1 MNLDDILV
9 IGAHTEVSSFNEN
22 SYLIINNITGKYI
35 KINQNFYQIIQLF
48 DGKRDLRKI
57 HFEYNKTYQNI
68 TQEKVLIV
76 SEKLDKIGIF
86 ETSPNINQRKKLPPY
101 LSFGFIFLIL
111 SITITFLLVS
121 SFYIFLLICICNQK

>member
-35 KINQNFYQIIQLF
+35 KINQNFYQIIQRF

-86 ETSPNINQRKKLPPY
+86 ETSPNINWKRR
-101 LSFGFIFLIL
+101 S
-111 SITITFLLVS
+111 
-121 SFYIFLLICICNQK
+121 N